1 MIMVQEADELT
12 FGVQTEPQKWVP
24 SIDEWVKRWDAER
37 YGLALMPP
45 SRYDELEKRHVPMQ
59 VIARDERRV
68 IVEKPQP

>member
-1 MIMVQEADELT
+1 
-12 FGVQTEPQKWVP
+12 
-24 SIDEWVKRWDAER
+24 
-37 YGLALMPP
+37 MPP